1 LPLFLFQCAEN
12 FWHLGPNRTVK
23 CRSCTR
29 DNASPRIT
37 RREIEIFR
45 ITGLVLTASIVV
57 SIIALSARRLVN
69 MAYDLLRGG
78 CRRRRT
84 ESCFRG
90 RLLRGIQL
98 LCMRSSR
105 MGSFC
110 IESALTERM
119 CPRALNFCVDSRGNM
134 EDDTNVHFIIV
145 STRE

>member
-1 LPLFLFQCAEN
+1 LSRLCRFSCFSVRRI
-12 FWHLGPNRTVK
+12 WHLGPSVQTVK
-23 CRSCTR
+23 CRSCTL

-69 MAYDLLRGG
+69 MAYDPLRGG
-78 CRRRRT
+78 RRRRT

-98 LCMRSSR
+98 LNMRSSR
-105 MGSFC
+105 MGPFC
-110 IESALTERM
+110 IESAH
-119 CPRALNFCVDSRGNM
+119 G
-134 EDDTNVHFIIV
+134 EDV
-145 STRE
+145 SAHSIFVLIHVEIWRTTQRSLYNSHS